1 VDGPACFQ
9 PVDFGVSKMLNDE
22 LRNRWESWMIEE
34 EAAQDGESPRRE
46 RIDTVTTTPPKREQ
60 VTM

>member
-1 VDGPACFQ
+1 
-9 PVDFGVSKMLNDE
+9 MLNDE